1 MIIGVGT
8 NKNFNVFW
16 QSPNKPSPTI
26 TTAPQKDCGGG
37 WLLISMKKR
46 NDIGG
51 ARRLIIDTN
60 DVSPTIMAG
69 GIGSV
74 NRSQYEVIHENGGF
88 SSTKP
93 IQSNP

>member
-1 MIIGVGT
+1 
-8 NKNFNVFW
+8 
-16 QSPNKPSPTI
+16 
-26 TTAPQKDCGGG
+26 
-37 WLLISMKKR
+37 MKKR

-74 NRSQYEVIHENGGF
+74 NRSQYRVL
-88 SSTKP
+88 
-93 IQSNP
+93 